1 MKYKIIKTVE
11 LDEDNDLFVNAAAQ
25 CMLDL
30 LYKRLVDED
39 VPEFLKDDNLDINYD
54 FSLFDEELLEIRKNK
69 GYSNDKFIDLADTFV
84 GRL

>member
-1 MKYKIIKTVE
+1 MKHKIIKTIE
-11 LDEDNDLFVNAAAQ
+11 LDTKNDLFVSAAAQ

-54 FSLFDEELLEIRKNK
+54 FSLFDDELLEIKENK
-69 GYSNDKFIDLADTFV
+69 EYSNDKFIDLADTFV
-84 GRL
+84 RRL

>member
-11 LDEDNDLFVNAAAQ
+11 LDTKNDLFVSAVAQ

-30 LYKRLVDED
+30 LYKRLIDED
-39 VPEFLKDDNLDINYD
+39 VPEFLKNDNLDINYD
-54 FSLFDEELLEIRKNK
+54 FSLFDDGLLEVRENK

-84 GRL
+84 RRL

>member
-11 LDEDNDLFVNAAAQ
+11 LDEKNDLFVNAAAQ

-30 LYKRLVDED
+30 LYKRLIDED

-54 FSLFDEELLEIRKNK
+54 FSLFDGELLEIRKNK

-84 GRL
+84 RRL

>member
-1 MKYKIIKTVE
+1 MKHKVIKTIE
-11 LDEDNDLFVNAAAQ
+11 LDTKDDLFVSAAAQ

-54 FSLFDEELLEIRKNK
+54 FSLFDDELLEIKENK
-69 GYSNDKFIDLADTFV
+69 EYSNDKFIDSADTFV
-84 GRL
+84 RRL